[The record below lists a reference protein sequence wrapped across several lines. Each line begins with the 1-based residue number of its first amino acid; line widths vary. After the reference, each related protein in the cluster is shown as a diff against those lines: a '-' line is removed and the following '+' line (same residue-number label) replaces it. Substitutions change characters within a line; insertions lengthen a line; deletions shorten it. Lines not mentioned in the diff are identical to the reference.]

1 MEQDYKSVII
11 RHRAEML
18 RQLAA
23 LASEDRSKED
33 AEKFR
38 VRALNFV
45 KLIEQ
50 SEVAVNALPEVTSD
64 YAGCSRPIDAI
75 VQYLEQH
82 RSPATREEITT
93 AILKGGFR
101 GGPGVVEGIEW
112 RIGRSFDNFIV
123 GTGRASNLIK
133 EINGLVG
140 RPDWEESLFR
150 SPR

>member
-1 MEQDYKSVII
+1 MEQDYKSIII

-23 LASEDRSKED
+23 LASEDRPKED
-33 AEKFR
+33 AERFR
-38 VRALNFV
+38 VRAANFV
-45 KLIEQ
+45 KLIEE
-50 SEVAVNALPEVTSD
+50 SEVAVKALPEVTSD
-64 YAGCSRPIDAI
+64 YAGCARPIDAI
-75 VQYLEQH
+75 VQYLDQNGN
-82 RSPATREEITT
+82 PATRGEITA

-101 GGPGVVEGIEW
+101 GGPGIVEGIEW

-123 GTGRASNLIK
+123 GTGRARNMIK

-140 RPDWEESLFR
+140 RPDWEESRFR